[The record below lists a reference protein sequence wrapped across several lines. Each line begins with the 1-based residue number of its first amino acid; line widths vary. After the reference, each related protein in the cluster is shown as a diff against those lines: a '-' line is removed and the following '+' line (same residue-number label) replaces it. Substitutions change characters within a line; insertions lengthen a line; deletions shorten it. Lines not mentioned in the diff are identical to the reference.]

1 MKIRIRR
8 SRDKDKDKDKDEDK
22 GRDREITDTK
32 SFIPF
37 PLSLSSNLDNSTARS
52 NSTRQLNRQLFRCS
66 RRDDDND
73 NRLGNTDG
81 HYTPFIGF
89 ATVQATAA
97 HGVPKLVI
105 CNEHHI
111 ESTSQ
116 RLSAIATEC

>member
-1 MKIRIRR
+1 M
-8 SRDKDKDKDKDEDK
+8 SKDKD
-22 GRDREITDTK
+22 RDREITDTK

-52 NSTRQLNRQLFRCS
+52 NSTQQLFRCS

-73 NRLGNTDG
+73 NRYKTA
-81 HYTPFIGF
+81 TTPPFIGF
-89 ATVQATAA
+89 ATLQATAA
-97 HGVPKLVI
+97 HSMPKLVI

-116 RLSAIATEC
+116 RLSAIATEYAEISTAIYLLSRMKVLKLNKR

>member
-1 MKIRIRR
+1 MSKDKD
-8 SRDKDKDKDKDEDK
+8 RDKDKDKDK

-52 NSTRQLNRQLFRCS
+52 NSTQQLFRCS

-105 CNEHHI
+105 GR
-111 ESTSQ
+111 ESHVTA
-116 RLSAIATEC
+116 RC